1 MFIKDYLILQYNRK
15 LPGPVLAYKVLKS
28 ANISPE
34 KEQLACATITKLKY
48 EAMKKQI
55 LKMTKNSSP
64 PVNVKVED
72 AFYSNSFRGCSRF
85 IAEEDIEDVVKFLG
99 GVMQINLYN

>member
-1 MFIKDYLILQYNRK
+1 MLSYN
-15 LPGPVLAYKVLKS
+15 VLRS

-34 KEQLACATITKLKY
+34 KEQLARATITELKY

-55 LKMTKNSSP
+55 FKIFDETCLTKNSSP

-72 AFYSNSFRGCSRF
+72 AFYSKF
-85 IAEEDIEDVVKFLG
+85 IRR
-99 GVMQINLYN
+99 